1 MWYFTETH
9 GPFFARELRTPL
21 PDEVLAVNGYGRGD
35 RSANDD
41 DDDIYLASLAGRG
54 SPAPIASASSDGPPE
69 QAGNRR
75 PSRLVITVLLLLI
88 LGPVAWRWWPKEVAR
103 WYSAIAAEKQLD
115 GDAQAA
121 QQALAAAL
129 WWDPESAA
137 TFRQRGDLLTDQ
149 GHYDQALEDYHRAI
163 ELDPDDPV
171 NLIKRSVALQFLGK
185 HAEAIQD
192 WQQLESMWRD
202 RGQEGFAMALNGLAY
217 ARALGNSELDQALA
231 EVNQALQFGGRNSE
245 SRAAMLDT
253 RGYIQLLRGEYQ
265 AARQDLDRAIQSM
278 EMTLASASGVKNYP
292 DPREYE
298 QYLKQ
303 LNHSVAVMYY
313 HRALMFEQLG
323 ELELAARDL
332 QRVHQLGHEPGDHLF

>member
-1 MWYFTETH
+1 MR
-9 GPFFARELRTPL
+9 FF
-21 PDEVLAVNGYGRGD
+21 AVNGYGRED

-41 DDDIYLASLAGRG
+41 DEDIYVASLAEKG
-54 SPAPIASASSDGPPE
+54 SPAPVVSNSSSDGPPE
-69 QAGNRR
+69 QAGSRR
-75 PSRLVITVLLLLI
+75 TSRLVITVLLLVI

-103 WYSAIAAEKQLD
+103 WYSAVATEKQLD
-115 GDAQAA
+115 GDARAA
-121 QQALAAAL
+121 QQALTAAL
-129 WWDPESAA
+129 RWDPQSPA
-137 TFRQRGDLLTDQ
+137 TFRQRGDLFTDQ
-149 GHYDQALEDYHRAI
+149 GHYEQALEDYHRAI
-163 ELDPDDPV
+163 ELDPDDPIS
-171 NLIKRSVALQFLGK
+171 LIKRSVALQYLGK

-192 WQQLESMWRD
+192 WQQLESMWKD
-202 RGQEGFAMALNGLAY
+202 QGQEGFAMALNGLAY
-217 ARALGNSELDQALA
+217 ARALGNMELDQALQ
-231 EVNQALQFGGRNSE
+231 EVNQALQFGGRNPE

-278 EMTLASASGVKNYP
+278 EMVLAKESGVKNYP

-303 LNHSVAVMYY
+303 LKHGVAVMYY

-323 ELELAARDL
+323 ERELAARDL

>member
-1 MWYFTETH
+1 
-9 GPFFARELRTPL
+9 
-21 PDEVLAVNGYGRGD
+21 VNGYGRDD

-41 DDDIYLASLAGRG
+41 DEDIYLASLVERG
-54 SPAPIASASSDGPPE
+54 STDPVVSDSSGDRLPE
-69 QAGNRR
+69 PAGNLRT
-75 PSRLVITVLLLLI
+75 SRLVIIVLLLVI

-103 WYSAIAAEKQLD
+103 WYSAVATEKQLD

-121 QQALAAAL
+121 QQALTAAL

-149 GHYDQALEDYHRAI
+149 GQYEQALEDYCRAI
-163 ELDPDDPV
+163 ELNPDDPI
-171 NLIKRSVALQFLGK
+171 NLIKRSVALQYLGK
-185 HAEAIQD
+185 HAEAIRD
-192 WQQLESMWRD
+192 WQEIEAMWKE

-217 ARALGNSELDQALA
+217 ARALGNTELDRALE
-231 EVNQALQFGGRNSE
+231 EVNQALQFGGRNPE

-265 AARQDLDRAIQSM
+265 AARQDLDRAIQPM
-278 EMTLASASGVKNYP
+278 EMILAKESGVKNYP
-292 DPREYE
+292 DPREHE
-298 QYLKQ
+298 QSLKQ
-303 LNHSVAVMYY
+303 LKHSIAVMYY

-323 ELELAARDL
+323 EPELAARDL